1 MRIAGFVL
9 SALAGFALAGYAHAE
24 PLRIGVSAPLSGP
37 STVLG
42 AQVRDGALAAAGD
55 GGLLTLDIA
64 DDACTAAGGARVAK
78 RFAEARMQAVIG
90 FLCGEAIEAALPI
103 LKDADIPV
111 ITIGVRT
118 DSLTDRRDKTG
129 WPVFRLGPRADGE
142 HDAAG
147 RLLTRLWRNELFAI
161 IDDGTIYGREL
172 AGSFRSATEQD
183 GLKPVFND
191 TYRPQLDNQ
200 IGLVGRLRKAEA
212 THVFVGGDSDDIAIM
227 ARDASKIGAG
237 ITFAGGE
244 ALRAAP
250 GPVPLAE
257 GTLMIGLPEWQDIA
271 DAAVLAKLR
280 DSGTIP
286 EGYVLPAYAAI
297 EVARAALTEAGSAD
311 RLEEALTERD
321 FQTAIGP
328 VKFDGKGDLSQNPYR
343 IFRYDGTRFVP
354 MDIK

>member
-24 PLRIGVSAPLSGP
+24 TMRIGVSAPLSGP
-37 STVLG
+37 SSVLG
-42 AQVRDGALAAAGD
+42 AQVRDGARAAAGD
-55 GGLLTLDIA
+55 VVTLDIA
-64 DDACTAAGGARVAK
+64 DDACTAEGGAQVAK
-78 RFAEARMQAVIG
+78 RFAEAKMQAVIG
-90 FLCGEAIEAALPI
+90 FLCGDAIEAALPI
-103 LKDADIPV
+103 LKDAGIPV

-118 DSLTDRRDKTG
+118 DSLTDRRGKTG

-147 RLLTRLWRNELFAI
+147 RLLTKLWRNELFAI

-172 AGSFRSATEQD
+172 AGSFRTATEQD

-200 IGLVGRLRKAEA
+200 IALVGRLRKAEA
-212 THVFVGGDSDDIAIM
+212 THVFVGGDSDDIAVM
-227 ARDASKIGAG
+227 ARDASKIGADV
-237 ITFAGGE
+237 IFAGGE
-244 ALRAAP
+244 TLRAAP
-250 GPVPLAE
+250 GPVPLAK
-257 GTLMIGLPEWQDIA
+257 GTLMVGLPEWQDITN
-271 DAAVLAKLR
+271 AAVLAKLKA
-280 DSGTIP
+280 SGMVP

-297 EVARAALTEAGSAD
+297 EIARAALSEAGSAD

-328 VKFDGKGDLSQNPYR
+328 VKFGGKGDLSENPYGV
-343 IFRYDGTRFVP
+343 FRYDGTRFVP
-354 MDIK
+354 MEIK